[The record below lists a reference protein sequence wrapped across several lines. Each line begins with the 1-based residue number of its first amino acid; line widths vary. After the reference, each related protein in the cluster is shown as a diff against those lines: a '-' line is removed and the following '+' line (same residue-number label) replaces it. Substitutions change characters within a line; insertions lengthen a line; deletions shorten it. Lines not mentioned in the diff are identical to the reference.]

1 MRGYKNSDIRP
12 DTGTGTSPV
21 LCPARPDFRS
31 PQRIRKFR
39 IMGYLLDLD
48 SGGAQK
54 GSSGAG
60 VVLKVRLPA
69 PAKMKK
75 NKLRNK
81 YFK

>member
-1 MRGYKNSDIRP
+1 MLKGKFLTFIFEKSSRVDTKIQIP

-48 SGGAQK
+48 SGGAQN
-54 GSSGAG
+54 AH
-60 VVLKVRLPA
+60 PE
-69 PAKMKK
+69 PE
-75 NKLRNK
+75 
-81 YFK
+81 